1 MTIHDGDDRL
11 RVNCGRCGKPL
22 MLSLEVLG
30 DRRTIDCDE
39 CEKRLP
45 SRERTSRPSG
55 RSPSGSSHP
64 LPAIKRYLFGWVTGG
79 NPLARASLVSSA
91 DQTQAYDLPLGH
103 PVVAYRC
110 RSWQFRNSE
119 CQDSDTP

>member
-45 SRERTSRPSG
+45 SRERTSRPFG
-55 RSPSGSSHP
+55 CSPSGRFLT
-64 LPAIKRYLFGWVTGG
+64 LPAIKR
-79 NPLARASLVSSA
+79 
-91 DQTQAYDLPLGH
+91 
-103 PVVAYRC
+103 
-110 RSWQFRNSE
+110 
-119 CQDSDTP
+119 